1 MSSFLS
7 RYTCLCACLA
17 VALSGIGCVTRTLII
32 HTNPPGAQV
41 YVDDEL
47 IGESPAK
54 LEFTYY
60 GTRKIVVEKRD
71 KDGRLAYDR
80 ETIYAKIGAPYYERF
95 PLDFFSEVVIPTD
108 IRDEHVLTI
117 ELKKKKFAPMSETKE
132 RLTRE
137 AQELRIRAFST
148 EVH

>member
-1 MSSFLS
+1 M
-7 RYTCLCACLA
+7 
-17 VALSGIGCVTRTLII
+17 
-32 HTNPPGAQV
+32 

-95 PLDFFSEVVIPTD
+95 PLDFFSEVVIPMD

-117 ELKKKKFAPMSETKE
+117 ELKKKKFAPMAETKE
-132 RLTRE
+132 RLTKE